1 MIDQRCHP
9 DDRIGNFT
17 VLCQCGAGAFGQ
29 VYLVRD
35 GEGKTRALKVLSA
48 DRRGE
53 RELDGLLRFRKVA
66 HPNLLRIDRLSS
78 LPDGRLFY
86 TMDAADNAATAPDY
100 APDTLARRMRER
112 GTLPPE
118 ELKRIMLELAAGL
131 AELHRSHLLHRDIK
145 PENILFV
152 NGRATLA
159 DAGAV
164 GEAGGTTFVGTP
176 EYLHPDVCLQKRTFT
191 ATDDCYALGKVLYSA
206 LTGEAPGK
214 FPSTPRTLAPEAAAL
229 FRTAVRACTPPG
241 VSAYRFRELLE
252 HPEKAAS
259 SRKRRR
265 IAFAAAA
272 VVLSFLA
279 LAAALFTSP
288 AMRKKPA
295 PPPAA
300 PEPRRSVETPAANS
314 AVRRGEKTPPPSG
327 GIVIR
332 EIRPT
337 RRNGA
342 ELLSEME
349 DKDAELRARIKRV
362 KSPKVTPVDEKRQEQ
377 KGQGGHGERGRA
389 ASGTDRTGNSPTLE
403 ELLAKYERS
412 AEEQRIVDRWL
423 AEYVSW
429 VRRISQAGLRGN
441 KTEVAKLLAEMKSK
455 LPYGITDFC
464 RDEIGIKKLLAAVSQ
479 GRASIDGQRLELLLR
494 HHRDELKKL
503 LARLPADELAKWR

>member
-1 MIDQRCHP
+1 MSDQYFQP
-9 DDRIGNFT
+9 GDKPGGFT
-17 VLCQCGAGAFGQ
+17 VLHPCGEGAFGQ

-78 LPDGRLFY
+78 LPDGRIFY
-86 TMDAADNAATAPDY
+86 TMDAADNAVPEPDY

-112 GTLPPE
+112 GTLSPE

-152 NGRATLA
+152 NGRAILA

-206 LTGEAPGK
+206 LTGEAPRK
-214 FPSTPRTLAPEAAAL
+214 FPSTPRTLDAAAAAL
-229 FRTAVRACTPPG
+229 FNAAERACTPPG

-252 HPEKAAS
+252 HPETP
-259 SRKRRR
+259 RRR
-265 IAFAAAA
+265 RRAGPVFAAAVA
-272 VVLSFLA
+272 VCLA
-279 LAAALFTSP
+279 VAGAAVILTPTKQTPTATVD
-288 AMRKKPA
+288 
-295 PPPAA
+295 
-300 PEPRRSVETPAANS
+300 PEPTSS
-314 AVRRGEKTPPPSG
+314 AVRRREETPPPNGSV
-327 GIVIR
+327 VIR

-337 RRNGA
+337 RRNSA
-342 ELLSEME
+342 ELLSEMK
-349 DKDAELRARIKRV
+349 DKDAELRARIERV
-362 KSPKVTPVDEKRQEQ
+362 KSQKATPVDEKRRMQEEHG
-377 KGQGGHGERGRA
+377 KHGERGNS
-389 ASGTDRTGNSPTLE
+389 ASGTKRTDGSPTLE
-403 ELLAKYERS
+403 ELLANYERS

-423 AEYVSW
+423 AEYTVW
-429 VRRISQAGLRGN
+429 LGRINRAGLRGD
-441 KTEVAKLLAEMKSK
+441 KTEVAELTAAMKDK

-464 RDEIGIKKLLAAVSQ
+464 RDEIGMKKLLAAVSQ
-479 GRASIDGQRLELLLR
+479 GRTSIDGRRLELLLR
-494 HHRDELKKL
+494 YHRDGLKKL
-503 LARLPADELAKWR
+503 LGRLTADELAKWR